1 MEVLFP
7 EYFHTT
13 DNINLRSP
21 DRLHFIGPSSLIIII
36 IIIII
41 HAFIA
46 INIFDTLHYSAR
58 AKLEA

>member
-13 DNINLRSP
+13 ENINLRSP
-21 DRLHFIGPSSLIIII
+21 DRLHFIGPSSL

>member
-13 DNINLRSP
+13 ENINLRSP
-21 DRLHFIGPSSLIIII
+21 DRLHFIGPSSLIII